1 MPLQSADNIS
11 DFESTKKKKMSRKC
25 WSGKFSWPMDI
36 SCNVTIHFITYV
48 YGCQIIITYMFVIN
62 SKIGIKNSKLRYET

>member
-11 DFESTKKKKMSRKC
+11 DFESTQKKLSRKC
-25 WSGKFSWPMDI
+25 WSGKFSWPVAI
-36 SCNVTIHFITYV
+36 SSNVTIHFITYV

-62 SKIGIKNSKLRYET
+62 SKIGIKNSKLRYDT